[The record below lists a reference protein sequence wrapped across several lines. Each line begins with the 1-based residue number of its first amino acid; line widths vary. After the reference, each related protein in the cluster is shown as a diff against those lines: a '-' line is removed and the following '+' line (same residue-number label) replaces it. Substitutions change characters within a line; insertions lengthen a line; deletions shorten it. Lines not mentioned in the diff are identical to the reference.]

1 MPPRRRAR
9 GRAAAV
15 APTANNNDS
24 SDSEPEQQEQ
34 QEEQPQ
40 EDTHEP
46 QDDENNNNNATEDHS
61 TSSPPTNNNNTTT
74 NNTNSNHPDENT
86 LRILLSTDN
95 HLGYLEKD
103 PIRGM
108 DSFAALEEVLSLAR
122 LHKVDLVLLSGDLF
136 HDNKPSR
143 RTLHIT
149 MEILRRYCMGGEAV
163 NVQIVSDQKECL
175 RSVVS
180 GRANYED
187 EFYSVSFVCLLF
199 IVIVE

>member
-9 GRAAAV
+9 GRAAAA
-15 APTANNNDS
+15 APAAEES
-24 SDSEPEQQEQ
+24 SDSEPEQQQ
-34 QEEQPQ
+34 QPRQPDD
-40 EDTHEP
+40 EDDDDEP
-46 QDDENNNNNATEDHS
+46 QNT
-61 TSSPPTNNNNTTT
+61 TTT
-74 NNTNSNHPDENT
+74 NNTSPADNASETSHHNNSGNNNNDNHPDENT

-103 PIRGM
+103 PIRGN

-143 RTLHIT
+143 RTLYTT

-187 EFYSVSFVCLLF
+187 EFYSVRLYCYGCVVSFG
-199 IVIVE
+199 

>member
-9 GRAAAV
+9 GRAAAT
-15 APTANNNDS
+15 APAANNDS
-24 SDSEPEQQEQ
+24 SDSEPEQQQ
-34 QEEQPQ
+34 QEEQQPQ

-46 QDDENNNNNATEDHS
+46 QDDENNITL
-61 TSSPPTNNNNTTT
+61 TSPPTTTTT
-74 NNTNSNHPDENT
+74 NNNNSNHPDENT

-103 PIRGM
+103 PIRGN

-187 EFYSVSFVCLLF
+187 EFYSVSF
-199 IVIVE
+199 